1 MIPQIKFS
9 LVFDDQIDGTEL
21 DEIFLKESMILESE
35 ASPEIKRVKDEEAEE
50 GIPDEEVMGSE
61 NEEDEEEEESEEDD

>member
-1 MIPQIKFS
+1 
-9 LVFDDQIDGTEL
+9 
-21 DEIFLKESMILESE
+21 MILESE